1 MDNRPTPTHSC
12 HMGNPQ
18 TSPAEPTAHRAAASD
33 ARTHLGAALAGEFSA
48 GGGYLNTASQG
59 LLPARSA
66 RVLGTVVTEMSS
78 GDLDMVRCFERIDD
92 ARASFASLVGVA
104 PERVAA
110 GTSVAVHVGLVAAS
124 LPPGAQVLTARGDFA
139 SVVTPFAVRE
149 DLVVRSVPLEELAEA
164 ITDETDLVAVSAVQ
178 SADGRI
184 ADLAALAEAARAHDA
199 LTLVDATQAA
209 GWLPL
214 DLGRFD
220 YAVCGAYKW
229 LLCPR
234 GTSFLV
240 VSHDRG
246 PLRPLHGGW
255 VAAELPWDMC
265 YGPVPRFAAGARR
278 FEEPVP
284 FLPYLAAA
292 ESLRLMAEVGVTAVG
307 AHNRA
312 LADRFRAG
320 AADLGLPA
328 VPGDSA
334 IVSLPGVGEE
344 GAKRAA
350 AAGVRVSVRA
360 GDLRAAFHLYNTEA
374 EVDLLLEA
382 LAGTGSAG

>member
-1 MDNRPTPTHSC
+1 
-12 HMGNPQ
+12 MGSPQ
-18 TSPAEPTAHRAAASD
+18 TSPADPSANLPAASRD
-33 ARTHLGAALAGEFSA
+33 PSHARTPLGQALASEFSA
-48 GGGYLNTASQG
+48 SDGYLNTASQG
-59 LLPARSA
+59 LLPARAA
-66 RVLGTVVTEMSS
+66 RVLGTAVTEMSG
-78 GDLDMVRCFERIDD
+78 GDLDMVHCFERIDD
-92 ARASFASLVGVA
+92 ARATFAALVGVA

-110 GTSVAVHVGLVAAS
+110 GTSVAVHVGLVAAA
-124 LPPGAQVLTARGDFA
+124 LPPGAQVLTVEGDFA
-139 SVVTPFAVRE
+139 SVVTPFSVRE
-149 DLVVRSVPLEELAEA
+149 DLTVRSVPLVELTEA
-164 ITDETDLVAVSAVQ
+164 ITEETDLVAVSAVQ

-209 GWLPL
+209 GWLSL

-246 PLRPLHGGW
+246 PLRPVHASW
-255 VAAELPWDMC
+255 VAAERPWEMC

-292 ESLRLMAEVGVTAVG
+292 ESLRLVAEVGVAAVG
-307 AHNRA
+307 AHNSA
-312 LADRFRAG
+312 LAGRFREG
-320 AADLGLPA
+320 AAELGLPV

-344 GAKRAA
+344 GARRAA
-350 AAGVRVSVRA
+350 KAGLGVSVRA

-374 EVDLLLEA
+374 EVDRLLAA
-382 LAGTGSAG
+382 LADRPWR